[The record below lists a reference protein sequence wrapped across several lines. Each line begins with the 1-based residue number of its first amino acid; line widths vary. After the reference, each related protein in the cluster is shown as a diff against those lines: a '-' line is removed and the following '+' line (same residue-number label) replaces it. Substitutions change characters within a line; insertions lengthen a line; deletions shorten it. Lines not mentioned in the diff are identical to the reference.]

1 MTENDVNMDVNS
13 KQTKDFLEQLL
24 KEQYKDLEVQD
35 LLSLQENI
43 NNPVV
48 LSTLMFKL
56 LEERKKTN
64 KILEEISEKYDRL
77 QFQLKNKS
85 QEKEEKEY
93 NILSEIDDQIITHI
107 RELGKTDAE
116 TVKQKF
122 GYKGTNAASQRLN
135 KLVKEKYLQKIQS
148 GRKVYFVVR

>member
-1 MTENDVNMDVNS
+1 MDVNS

-24 KEQYKDLEVQD
+24 KEQYKDLELQD

-43 NNPVV
+43 NNPMI
-48 LSTLMFKL
+48 LSVLMFKL
-56 LEERKKTN
+56 IDERKKTN

-77 QFQLKNKS
+77 QFQLKNKP
-85 QEKEEKEY
+85 QEEIKEY
-93 NILSEIDDQIITHI
+93 NILSETDDQIITHI
-107 RELGKTDAE
+107 RKEGKTDAQ
-116 TVKQKF
+116 TVKVLF

>member
-1 MTENDVNMDVNS
+1 MDVNS

-24 KEQYKDLEVQD
+24 KEQYKDLDLQD

-43 NNPVV
+43 NNPMI
-48 LSTLMFKL
+48 LSVLMFKL
-56 LEERKKTN
+56 IEERKKTN

-77 QFQLKNKS
+77 QFQMKNKP
-85 QEKEEKEY
+85 QEKETHEY
-93 NILSEIDDQIITHI
+93 NILSETDDQIITHI
-107 RELGKTDAE
+107 RKEGKTDAE
-116 TVKQKF
+116 TVKSLF